1 MRAEIIDTGEPQLKS
16 ASIIINASAQKIF
29 TVLSNPHL
37 HSVFDGS
44 NTVKSAISGP
54 ENLELGSKFTMRMK
68 LGVRYRVTNR
78 VVEFEE
84 NALIAWR
91 HLGRWIWRYE
101 IKQIANDQC
110 VVIESF
116 DGRPSPF
123 QWWLKRRKA
132 YGFAQI
138 AAAKSLVRLKQ
149 YCEAK

>member
-1 MRAEIIDTGEPQLKS
+1 MRAEIIDTGEAQLKS

-29 TVLSNPHL
+29 AVLSNPHL

-54 ENLELGSKFTMRMK
+54 EKLELGSKFTMRMK

-123 QWWLKRRKA
+123 QWWLNGRKA

-138 AAAKSLVRLKQ
+138 AAAKTLVRLKQ